1 MAKFFRITD
10 EPIETSARG
19 RRELYPF
26 SQLKEGQSFK
36 VSIPAL
42 KADRLKL
49 IRSLRAAV
57 TNANKRYTQQGSRF
71 GVEMGEK
78 VYRVGRLK

>member
-1 MAKFFRITD
+1 MAKFFKITD
-10 EPIETSARG
+10 EPIELSVRG

-26 SQLKEGQSFK
+26 SQLKERQSFK

-57 TNANKRYTQQGSRF
+57 TNANRRYAQQGSRF
-71 GVEMGEK
+71 GVEIGDK
-78 VYRVGRLK
+78 HYRVGRLK